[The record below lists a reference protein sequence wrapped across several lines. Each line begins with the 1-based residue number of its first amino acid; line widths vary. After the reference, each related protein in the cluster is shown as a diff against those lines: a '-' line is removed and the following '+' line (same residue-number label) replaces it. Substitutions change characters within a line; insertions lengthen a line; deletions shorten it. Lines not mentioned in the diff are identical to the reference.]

1 MIKIIIVDDHP
12 IIRYGLKQMIS
23 DEPDMVVS
31 GEAENASQLF
41 KLLEKNDYN
50 LLLLDIGLPDINGYQ
65 VLKRIKSL
73 KPDLP
78 VLILTGR
85 PEYQFIVVM
94 IKEGA
99 SGYLNKNET
108 SDHLIE
114 AIRMLT
120 AGGFYISPS
129 LRDRLVFELKKDE
142 KNIFQE
148 RLIDIESEIM
158 YLLVEGKSKNDIA
171 ESLLLSINAVSAF
184 KSIILKKLNMESES
198 ELMRQCV
205 LEYLPHDF
213 SYA

>member
-1 MIKIIIVDDHP
+1 
-12 IIRYGLKQMIS
+12 
-23 DEPDMVVS
+23 
-31 GEAENASQLF
+31 
-41 KLLEKNDYN
+41 

-73 KPDLP
+73 KPKLP

-108 SDHLIE
+108 SEHLIE
-114 AIRMLT
+114 AIRTLAT
-120 AGGFYISPS
+120 GGFYISPS
-129 LRDRLVFELKKDE
+129 LRDRLLYELRKDG
-142 KNIFQE
+142 KNIYQE
-148 RLIDIESEIM
+148 RLTDIESEIM
-158 YLLVEGKSKNDIA
+158 YLLIEGKTIKDIA

-184 KSIILKKLNMESES
+184 KSIILKKLNMESDS